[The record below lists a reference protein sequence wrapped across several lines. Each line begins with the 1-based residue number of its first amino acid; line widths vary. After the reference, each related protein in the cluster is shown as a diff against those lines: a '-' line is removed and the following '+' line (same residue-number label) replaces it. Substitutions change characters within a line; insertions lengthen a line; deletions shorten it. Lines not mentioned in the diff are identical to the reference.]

1 MLRRALILALLLAL
15 PLAAGKKP
23 KGVPMARLPEQTI
36 DIPSLSLPGA
46 AQPCTNYAWA
56 VAVETMLRAQ
66 NVPLDQ
72 HYWVQKA
79 NGGELCIE
87 PAPNLERLTRA
98 LNGNY
103 TLNDGRKVKLET
115 QIILGAPTNPDEAIA
130 SLKQGVP
137 LLVFWK
143 SRAYVLRG
151 VIYDEYVYPN
161 GQRLYEVKELRMLDP
176 LAPPKQ
182 SEVSFVNGTDDPA
195 DIAALVFVTATPI
208 SPQPWQT
215 AQPWQTKTK
224 W

>member
-1 MLRRALILALLLAL
+1 MLRRVLILALLLAV

-23 KGVPMARLPEQTI
+23 KGTPLAKLPDQTAE
-36 DIPSLSLPGA
+36 IPDFNLPAA

-79 NGGELCIE
+79 NGGELCID
-87 PAPNLERLTRA
+87 PAPDLDRLTRA
-98 LNGNY
+98 LNGIY

-115 QIILGAPTNPDEAIA
+115 QVILGAPTIPDDAIA
-130 SLKQGVP
+130 PLKHGMP

-151 VIYDEYVYPN
+151 AIYDEYIYPN
-161 GQRLYEVKELRMLDP
+161 GQRMYQVRELKLLDP

-182 SEVSFVNGTDDPA
+182 REVSFVNGIDDPA
-195 DIAALVFVTATPI
+195 DIAALVFVTVSNITT
-208 SPQPWQT
+208 QPWQNS
-215 AQPWQTKTK
+215 QPWQSKTK